1 MKLSL
6 RSRIYLGIL
15 PLLLLFLGIMLYLIT
30 DIQRLYRD
38 TQEIS
43 FSNLG
48 IGKNLGEI
56 QATLLAMEL
65 LLDGGDGYRA
75 RDRDKVSLNRLS
87 SRIREN
93 TEGIKLSALKSQ
105 LNILMFEVGSYD
117 SNLRAIGELSAKLS
131 EGEGD
136 PRELYAVIKETSDW
150 TLDLRESLDEL
161 LEETQE
167 HIEDRAETVYV
178 VVLVGMFVA
187 IALTLAISTFLWRRI
202 VRPIEAMS
210 AGMEAFGAESERL
223 GIDYDEDDELG
234 YLARSLEGMTARLK
248 EYQELTNQKLVRS
261 TSAIRSILEQSPDAF
276 FIFSESLEPQYFS
289 TSASHLYQNSCLKDK
304 LPEEIQGQM
313 KRTLDSN
320 EAQLSREMNE
330 AIRINVEGQ
339 EKWYLVH
346 TFPFDAP
353 DATDFTYKS
362 ESAKHSIA
370 AIFQEAT
377 ILKLSDRLRK
387 NLLAT
392 VSHELKT
399 PITSARM
406 SLYLL
411 LEQQL
416 GTLNEDQVELVE
428 TARDD
433 VNRQLATIEHLLDL
447 SRIEEN
453 TNELELSEF
462 TIYDLVSESM
472 QAHQEIAS
480 SHGIRMIYEAPES
493 PITVQADKEKLRI
506 VLNNFMVNA
515 IKYSDGAGKLV
526 EVRVSSTHESCRV
539 EVVDQGPGMDES
551 TVRTIF
557 DAYTRGSGSG
567 AIKGTGLGLKISKDI
582 IEAHEGQIG
591 CASKPDVGS
600 NFFFEIPLNHG

>member
-15 PLLLLFLGIMLYLIT
+15 PLLLLFLGIMAYLIT
-30 DIQRLYRD
+30 DIQGLYRD

-48 IGKNLGEI
+48 ISKNLGEI
-56 QATLLAMEL
+56 QAALVAMEL
-65 LLDGGDGYRA
+65 LLDEGDGYRA
-75 RDRDKVSLNRLS
+75 RDRDKVTLNRLS

-93 TEGIKLSALKSQ
+93 TEGIQLSALKNR
-105 LNILMFEVGSYD
+105 LNKLMFEVGSYD
-117 SNLRAIGELSAKLS
+117 SNLRTIGELSAKLS

-136 PRELYAVIKETSDW
+136 PKELYAVIVETIEW
-150 TLDLRESLDEL
+150 TLQLRESLDEL
-161 LEETQE
+161 LEETQTQ
-167 HIEDRAETVYV
+167 IEDRAETVYV
-178 VVLVGMFVA
+178 VVLVGMLVA

-202 VRPIEAMS
+202 IRPIEAMS
-210 AGMEAFGAESERL
+210 KGMEEFDAESE
-223 GIDYDEDDELG
+223 GMAIDYTEDDEIG

-276 FIFSESLEPQYFS
+276 FIFSESLEPQYYS
-289 TSASHLYQNSCLKDK
+289 SSASRLYLNSTLKEK
-304 LPEEIQGQM
+304 LPEEVQKQL
-313 KRTLDSN
+313 KKTLDSN
-320 EAQLSREMNE
+320 ESQLSMEMNN
-330 AIRINVEGQ
+330 AIRINVEGE
-339 EKWYLVH
+339 EKWYLLH

-353 DATDFTYKS
+353 DTTDFTYRS
-362 ESAKHSIA
+362 ETTKHSIA
-370 AIFQEAT
+370 AIFQEVT
-377 ILKLSDRLRK
+377 ILKLSDSLRK

-416 GTLNEDQVELVE
+416 GSLNKDQVELVE

-433 VNRQLATIEHLLDL
+433 VNRQLAMIEHLLDL
-447 SRIEEN
+447 SRIEA
-453 TNELELSEF
+453 TTGELELSEF
-462 TIYDLVSESM
+462 SICDLVSESM
-472 QAHQEIAS
+472 QAHQEISS
-480 SHGIRMIYEAPES
+480 SHDIRMIYDAPES
-493 PITVQADKEKLRI
+493 TITVQADKEKLRI

-515 IKYSDGAGKLV
+515 IKYSGGSGKQV
-526 EVRVSSTHESCRV
+526 EVRVSRTDGRCRV
-539 EVVDQGPGMDES
+539 EVMDQGPGMDES

-567 AIKGTGLGLKISKDI
+567 VIKGTGLGLKISKDI
-582 IEAHEGQIG
+582 IDTHDGQIG
-591 CASKPDVGS
+591 CLSKLGEGS
-600 NFFFEIPLNHG
+600 RFFFEVPLIHH